1 MTDNHDIEMNKIL
14 QEGQKKDPDYSIPSS
29 TLKKTILPS
38 FLETLYG
45 IPGTILDFKN
55 YGENYR
61 KIKDSYNNGIPKN
74 RTIIKDTNGKTI
86 YNDSW
91 RLKNDKK

>member
-1 MTDNHDIEMNKIL
+1 MTDNHDIEMNKL
-14 QEGQKKDPDYSIPSS
+14 QKEGVELTGNKKYEVPSS

-55 YGENYR
+55 LV
-61 KIKDSYNNGIPKN
+61 KIIEKLKIV
-74 RTIIKDTNGKTI
+74 IIMEYQKI
-86 YNDSW
+86 E
-91 RLKNDKK
+91 L